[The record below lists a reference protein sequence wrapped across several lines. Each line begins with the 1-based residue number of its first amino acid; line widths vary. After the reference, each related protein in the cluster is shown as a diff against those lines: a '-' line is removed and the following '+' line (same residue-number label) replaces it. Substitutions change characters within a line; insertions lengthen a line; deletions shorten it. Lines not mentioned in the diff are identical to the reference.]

1 MIWVD
6 YREKDLIAHLDTAL
20 GDEKVFRVC
29 NLPIG
34 DVVIGRDSSNE
45 VPTAEDIHCILE
57 RKTVSD
63 MAASIRDGR
72 YEEQS
77 FRLNDSAVPNHNIV
91 YVIEGDHCRELS
103 LTNRYCKNKITPDV
117 MYAAFTSVLF
127 FKGFSLYNSRNTQD
141 TTMFIVNS
149 HRKLLKELYGPLTR
163 GKPRRTLYYDPSEPM
178 IAMDASGM
186 SHRGGGA
193 LRKKSSY
200 TTSGGIHMAML
211 CQVPG
216 VSETIATALLTE
228 YETVPRLVKT
238 LTDDPCALDCFKSGT
253 KRLSK
258 STVESLKAVLISP

>member
-6 YREKDLIAHLDTAL
+6 YREKDLITHLDTAL
-20 GDEKVFRVC
+20 GDEKLFLVC

-34 DVVIGRDSSNE
+34 DVVIGRDSGNE

-77 FRLNDSAVPNHNIV
+77 FRLNDSAIPNHNIV

-117 MYAAFTSVLF
+117 MYAAFTSILF

-141 TTMFIVNS
+141 TTMFIVNT

-163 GKPRRTLYYDPSEPM
+163 GKPRRTLYYDPSEPI
-178 IAMDASGM
+178 IATDASGTS
-186 SHRGGGA
+186 SHRGT

-200 TTSGGIHMAML
+200 TTAIGIHMSML

-216 VSETIATALLTE
+216 VSETIATALLAE

-238 LTDDPCALDCFKSGT
+238 LTEDPTALDDFKCGA
-253 KRLSK
+253 KRLCK
-258 STVESLKAVLISP
+258 STVESLKAVLVTP

>member
-6 YREKDLIAHLDTAL
+6 YREKDLIAHLDAAL
-20 GDEKVFRVC
+20 GDEKPFRVC

-45 VPTAEDIHCILE
+45 LPTTEDIHCILE
-57 RKTVSD
+57 RKTVPD

-72 YEEQS
+72 YDEQS
-77 FRLNDSAVPNHNIV
+77 FRLNDSAIPNHNIV
-91 YVIEGDHCRELS
+91 YVIEGDQCRELS

-117 MYAAFTSVLF
+117 MYAALTSILF

-141 TTMFIVNS
+141 TTMFIVNI

-163 GKPRRTLYYDPSEPM
+163 GKPRRTLYYDPSEP
-178 IAMDASGM
+178 ITDASGS
-186 SHRGGGA
+186 SHHGT

-200 TTSGGIHMAML
+200 TTTTKIHMSML

-216 VSETIATALLTE
+216 VSETIATALLAE
-228 YETVPRLVKT
+228 YETVPNLVKT
-238 LTDDPCALDCFKSGT
+238 LSEDPCVLDEFKCGA
-253 KRLSK
+253 KRLCK
-258 STVESLKAVLISP
+258 STLESLKAVLVTP